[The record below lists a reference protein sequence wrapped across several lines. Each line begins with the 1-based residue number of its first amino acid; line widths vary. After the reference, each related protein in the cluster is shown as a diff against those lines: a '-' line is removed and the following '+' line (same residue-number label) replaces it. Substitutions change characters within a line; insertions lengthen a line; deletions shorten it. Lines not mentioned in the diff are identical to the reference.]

1 MEKNTGRDYEIL
13 TKLILQQAYELEGV
27 KNLRAA
33 HDVVLQG
40 TLLTHQIDV
49 YLSFDVGPIT
59 YATVVQCKDWNAHV
73 KQEQMMTFSQV
84 LADLPGQPRG
94 VFVTRKGYQDGAR
107 KLARD
112 KGIILYTLREP
123 TEKDWHDLAIIRS
136 VVVELIITVPRISNH
151 RPVFDNDWWLME
163 QRRIGL
169 REGETSDF
177 RINAAPQEV
186 ELYHEDKTPS
196 GQTLYDLEMALTPRG
211 QDVAPQCVIHRFA
224 EPAYIRNNGDPR
236 VPYLGLTAV
245 SFEVEMFVG
254 RSWHTTDVQS
264 DDIAAYIMRDVLS
277 GKTSLVNRELRL
289 CIVREEGEPS
299 EHA

>member
-13 TKLILQQAYELEGV
+13 TKLILQQAYELDGV
-27 KNLRAA
+27 KNLRVA
-33 HDVVLQG
+33 HDIVLQG
-40 TLLTHQIDV
+40 AILPHQIDV
-49 YLSFDVGPIT
+49 YLSFDVGTIT
-59 YATVVQCKDWNAHV
+59 YATIVQCKDWNSRV
-73 KQEQMMTFSQV
+73 KQEQMMAFSQV

-107 KLARD
+107 KLAQD

-136 VVVELIITVPRISNH
+136 IVFELIITVPRISNH
-151 RPVFDNDWWLME
+151 RPVFDYDWWLME

-169 REGETSDF
+169 REGEASNF
-177 RINAAPQEV
+177 HVNASPQEV
-186 ELYHEDKTPS
+186 EFYHEDKTPS

-211 QDVAPQCVIHRFA
+211 PDVAPQCVIHLFN
-224 EPAYIRNNGDPR
+224 EPTYIRNNGDPR
-236 VPYLGLTAV
+236 VPYLGLKSV
-245 SFEVEMFVG
+245 SFEVEVFVG
-254 RSWHTTDVQS
+254 RSQHKTDVQS

-289 CIVREEGEPS
+289 RIVREGGVP
-299 EHA
+299 